1 MELTPI
7 GKLFF
12 GGLLAWITKD
22 AQFHFKI
29 KGTPE
34 QVQAMANAVF
44 ASKRFHDTITNDPSA
59 TIEKVIEEL
68 NKKNKTAKEFAS
80 TVGNDWPL

>member
-44 ASKRFHDTITNDPSA
+44 ASKRFSDAISKEGT
-59 TIEKVIEEL
+59 TIEEIIEKL
-68 NKKNKTAKEFAS
+68 NEKNKTAKEFS
-80 TVGNDWPL
+80 TATNHEWPL

>member
-44 ASKRFHDTITNDPSA
+44 ASKKFQETIAKPGA
-59 TIEKVIEEL
+59 TIEEVIEEL

-80 TVGNDWPL
+80 IVGNDWPL

>member
-44 ASKRFHDTITNDPSA
+44 ASKRFQETIAKPDA
-59 TIEKVIEEL
+59 TIEEVIEKL
-68 NKKNKTAKEFAS
+68 NQKNLSAKEFANA
-80 TVGNDWPL
+80 TQHDWPL